1 MAITGSNG
9 KSIVKVLIVEDS
21 PIYQKIL
28 RNILVET
35 GEFEIVA
42 IASNGLEAIKFTSIY
57 QPDVISMDI
66 LMPVMDGIEAT
77 KQIMQSKPVPIV
89 IVSNIYQTND
99 TDMAI
104 KELEAGAVYIL
115 PKPSGPADP
124 NHTKDAVKYRN
135 TLRLMSEIKVV
146 KRIERSYD
154 KNIAHDYHKNNIDI
168 KTRLNKPSNSGDI
181 KIIAIGASAGGP
193 ESIRI
198 ILSNLSDL
206 VKVPVV
212 IVQHIDQH
220 FIDGFI
226 SWLNSHSRLPVKA
239 AEAGEQLLPGK
250 VYLAPGGKHMSVN
263 KGGIVTLLS
272 DIKSNGHIPSI
283 DILFDSINKTY
294 GSESIAILLSG
305 MGRDGADGLKKLSD
319 SGSFTIV
326 QSEESSLVYGMPH
339 EAVKLGA
346 ACKILSPEEIT
357 NEINNLY
364 NKYGSRTKQ

>member
-1 MAITGSNG
+1 MDSSLSNR
-9 KSIVKVLIVEDS
+9 KRAVKVLIAEDS
-21 PIYQKIL
+21 PVYQKIL
-28 RNILVET
+28 RNILLET
-35 GEFEIVA
+35 DEFEVVA
-42 IASNGLEAIKFTSIY
+42 TASNGLEAIKFASIY

-77 KQIMQSKPVPIV
+77 KKIMQSKPVPIV

-124 NHTKDAVKYRN
+124 NHIKDAVRYRN

-146 KRIERSYD
+146 KRHDRSFE
-154 KNIAHDYHKNNIDI
+154 KIPAAPFKEI
-168 KTRLNKPSNSGDI
+168 TRCSIPEEV

-198 ILSNLSDL
+198 ILNNLSGI

-212 IVQHIDQH
+212 IVQHIDPH
-220 FIDGFI
+220 FIDGFVN
-226 SWLNSHSRLPVKA
+226 WLNSHSKLPVKI
-239 AEAGEQLLPGK
+239 AEAGELITSGN
-250 VYLAPGGKHMSVN
+250 VYVAPGGKHMIIGKSGV
-263 KGGIVTLLS
+263 VSLMDDS
-272 DIKSNGHIPSI
+272 KSNGHIPSI
-283 DILFDSINKTY
+283 DAMFESVNRSFGGNSI
-294 GSESIAILLSG
+294 GILLSG
-305 MGRDGADGLKKLSD
+305 MGRDGAEGLKKLND
-319 SGSFTIV
+319 SGSFTLV
-326 QSEESSLVYGMPH
+326 QNEESSLVYGMPN

-346 ACKILSPEEIT
+346 ACRVLTPEEIA
-357 NEINNLY
+357 NEINNLF

>member
-1 MAITGSNG
+1 MNSIGSNS
-9 KSIVKVLIVEDS
+9 KRAVKVLIVEDS

-28 RNILVET
+28 RNILAET
-35 GEFEIVA
+35 DEFEVVA
-42 IASNGLEAIKFTSIY
+42 IASNGLEAIKFASIY
-57 QPDVISMDI
+57 HPDVISMDI

-77 KQIMQSKPVPIV
+77 KQIMQSQPVPIV

-104 KELEAGAVYIL
+104 KELQAGAVYIL

-124 NHTKDAVKYRN
+124 NHSKDAVKYRN

-146 KRIERSYD
+146 KRHDRPYD
-154 KNIAHDYHKNNIDI
+154 KTPPVSVREE
-168 KTRLNKPSNSGDI
+168 TRCSNPEEI

-198 ILSNLSDL
+198 ILSNLSDS
-206 VKVPVV
+206 VKAPVV
-212 IVQHIDQH
+212 IVQHIDPH

-239 AEAGEQLLPGK
+239 AEAGELVLPGR
-250 VYLAPGGKHMSVN
+250 VYIAPGGKHMLLN
-263 KGGIVTLLS
+263 KGGIVSLTDDL
-272 DIKSNGHIPSI
+272 KSNGHIPSI
-283 DILFDSINKTY
+283 DALFESVSKSFGEKSI
-294 GSESIAILLSG
+294 GVLLSG
-305 MGRDGADGLKKLSD
+305 MGRDGAEGLKRLNQ
-319 SGSFTIV
+319 SGSFTMV
-326 QSEESSLVYGMPH
+326 QNEESSLVYGMPN

-346 ACKILSPEEIT
+346 ACKILPPEGIT
-357 NEINNLY
+357 NEINNLF

>member
-1 MAITGSNG
+1 MTGSN
-9 KSIVKVLIVEDS
+9 KKRIIKVLIVEDS
-21 PIYQKIL
+21 PVYQKIL
-28 RNILVET
+28 RNILTET
-35 GEFEIVA
+35 GEFEVVA
-42 IASNGLEAIKFTSIY
+42 IASNGLEAIKYCTIY
-57 QPDVISMDI
+57 QPDVVSMDI

-124 NHTKDAVKYRN
+124 NHLKDAVKYRN
-135 TLRLMSEIKVV
+135 TMRLMSEIKVV
-146 KRIERSYD
+146 KRIERNTD
-154 KNIAHDYHKNNIDI
+154 KFQSEISTKNRIDSI
-168 KTRLNKPSNSGDI
+168 NNRNSKCSLSNDF

-198 ILSNLSDL
+198 ILSNLSDK
-206 VKVPVV
+206 VKVPIV

-226 SWLNSHSRLPVKA
+226 SWLDSHSAFPVKV
-239 AEAGEQLLPGK
+239 AEEGELLLPGA
-250 VYLAPGGKHMSVN
+250 VYVAPGGKHLTIS
-263 KGGIVTLLS
+263 KGGVVTLLN
-272 DIKSNGHIPSI
+272 DLKPNGHIPSI
-283 DILFDSINKTY
+283 DALFDSINKTY
-294 GSESIAILLSG
+294 KNESIGILLSG
-305 MGRDGADGLKKLSD
+305 MGRDGADGLKKLND

-326 QSEESSLVYGMPH
+326 QNEESSLVYGMPS

-346 ACKILSPEEIT
+346 VCRVMTPEEIT
-357 NEINNLY
+357 NEINNLFIK
-364 NKYGSRTKQ
+364 NGSRTKQ